1 MPQAAIASPATKAR
15 RLPSN
20 VYYFRPYSY
29 YYVMVFIFL
38 GAFTC
43 AGLSDYAS
51 RGTCILLWTAYITLT
66 LLSIIID
73 PLCVLEFKREDED
86 GREVVLRRPIV
97 GFKAYE
103 VVIDLE
109 AIAKREYTVEGGG
122 DDERLHDGYR
132 YGLAF
137 LRI

>member
-1 MPQAAIASPATKAR
+1 MHQTAQASQDTQSR
-15 RLPSN
+15 RLPGN
-20 VYYFRPYSY
+20 IYYFRPYSHY
-29 YYVMVFIFL
+29 YLLLFIFL

-43 AGLSDYAS
+43 SGLSDYSS
-51 RGTCILLWTAYITLT
+51 RGTCILLWTTYITIT
-66 LLSIIID
+66 LLLIVID
-73 PLCVLEFKREDED
+73 PLCVLEFKRKDEED
-86 GREVVLRRPIV
+86 REVILRRPVV

-103 VVIDLE
+103 VFIDLE

-132 YGLAF
+132 YGPAF